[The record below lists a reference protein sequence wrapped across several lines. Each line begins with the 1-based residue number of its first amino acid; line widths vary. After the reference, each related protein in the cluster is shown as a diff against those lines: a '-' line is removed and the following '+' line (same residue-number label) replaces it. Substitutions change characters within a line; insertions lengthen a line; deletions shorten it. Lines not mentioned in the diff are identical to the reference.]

1 MKQAHRDAIA
11 ALLAIEENGYV
22 NEVWA
27 GGAYPPL
34 LCVVLPA
41 DARMQGGTARSAFGA
56 LVSPSWCRTTC
67 KKLGYDT
74 DKGFV

>member
-56 LVSPSWCRTTC
+56 
-67 KKLGYDT
+67 
-74 DKGFV
+74 